1 MRLMTRVD
9 VMTATEKIWNE
20 YRNNLRRF
28 IQKRVTDKSVTD
40 DILQDVFVKIHSGI
54 KTLQDGTRL
63 QSWLYQI
70 TRNTIIDYYRSQRP
84 TEELPEGLSFSE
96 LDEDKVIPELEKCI
110 RAMIEGLPETY
121 RKAVILSELDGLSQ
135 KQVAEK
141 LSLSLSGTKSRVQ
154 RGRGKLKEMLMDCCH
169 FEFDSRGGVVDF
181 VPKRNVCK
189 NCR

>member
-1 MRLMTRVD
+1 
-9 VMTATEKIWNE
+9 MTATEKIWNE

-28 IQKRVTDKSVTD
+28 IQKKVADKPVTD

-54 KTLQDGTRL
+54 NALQDGTRL

-84 TEELPEGLSFSE
+84 TEELPEQFSFSE
-96 LDEDKVIPELEKCI
+96 ADEDKVVPELAECV
-110 RAMIEGLPETY
+110 RAMIEELSETH
-121 RKAVILSELDGLSQ
+121 REAVILSELDGLTQ

-141 LSLSLSGTKSRVQ
+141 LNLSLSGTKSRVQ
-154 RGRGKLKEMLMDCCH
+154 RGRIRLKEMLMDCCH

-181 VPKRNVCK
+181 IPKRSVCK
-189 NCR
+189 NCE